1 MTTSLCALQLVKM
14 SVIQNDT
21 WIWGELLYVVKIVVG
36 AYWCKMNY
44 WNNCLGPKYLK
55 TRSENEEYADYK
67 S

>member
-1 MTTSLCALQLVKM
+1 M

-44 WNNCLGPKYLK
+44 WNNCLGPKYLE